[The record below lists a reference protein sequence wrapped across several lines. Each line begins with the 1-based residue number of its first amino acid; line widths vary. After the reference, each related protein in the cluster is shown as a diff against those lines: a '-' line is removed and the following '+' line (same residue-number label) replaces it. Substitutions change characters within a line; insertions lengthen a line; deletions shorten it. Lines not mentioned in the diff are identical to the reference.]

1 MEGCCYYYFAISND
15 NVSFG
20 TCFRTA
26 ISDSHSL
33 IHKKTPQL
41 RGFLLRSELYCASHA
56 TPASLALS
64 A

>member
-26 ISDSHSL
+26 ISDSQSL
-33 IHKKTPQL
+33 TGKQNPSVE
-41 RGFLLRSELYCASHA
+41 GFFIA
-56 TPASLALS
+56 
-64 A
+64 